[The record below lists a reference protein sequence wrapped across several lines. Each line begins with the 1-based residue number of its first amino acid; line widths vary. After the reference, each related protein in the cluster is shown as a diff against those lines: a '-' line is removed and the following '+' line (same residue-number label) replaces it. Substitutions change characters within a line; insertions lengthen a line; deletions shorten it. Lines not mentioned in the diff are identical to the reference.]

1 VSQEHAL
8 TYLDVTD
15 LVEFLQRKESVSGV
29 QRVVV
34 ETTPRILET
43 HDKSQAVILD
53 RARGLFIQLTKS
65 ECHSLIF
72 DGVRTNSDRDSLAHS
87 ANACIDRARSAA
99 PIAINSRVILVFL
112 GALWIADSL
121 MLAARDAHANG
132 AKLVTLLYD
141 LTPVMETGH
150 TAAVN
155 RLFDRYLNLIA
166 TTASRVPA
174 ISASSRR
181 DFETYCDAHDLTTP
195 QGAVTGLPNGLTP
208 KQMQLD
214 QETRRDEKPW
224 PRDYALFVG
233 TVESRKNHLLALNA
247 WEKLIA
253 KHGKDNVPDLVCVG
267 RLGWNSNEF
276 IDKYIATSGLEGK
289 VSVLSTSVS
298 DDDLTDFYQHCEF
311 TVYPSNYE
319 GWGLPVSESIAFGKV
334 PVAANNSSIPEAGR
348 ELAVYFE
355 TGNLDDF
362 VRVLEENVLDTDT
375 RSLLEARIQNSAVS
389 PITWDH
395 VAEVLIQEILIA
407 QTTPVR
413 EAMYPEITLG
423 KEYVLATASAAP
435 DSGYADQYYAHQVD
449 NAITPLLAQPRDPHD
464 YETVDAALR
473 GNFGS
478 PQTWGY
484 EVRPGNRI
492 DVRITRPTGGA
503 LKVLFATRSMPGV
516 VTVEASGPGGPKRE
530 ELYLGSVLEL
540 NFGDGTVGEPAQVS
554 FSVTDATDSVEGFL
568 GIRSFVVL
576 AAGDKDTEVLAHK
589 SAAQALRQEL
599 DFLTNTRSWKVTAP
613 LRKLKGRGSA

>member
-1 VSQEHAL
+1 VSHDHAV
-8 TYLDVTD
+8 THLDVTD

-34 ETTPRILET
+34 ETTPRILAIES
-43 HDKSQAVILD
+43 HSQAVILD
-53 RARGLFIQLTKS
+53 RARGQFIQLTKG
-65 ECHSLIF
+65 ECNSLIF
-72 DGVRTNSDRDSLAHS
+72 EGVRTNSDRDSLAQA
-87 ANACIDRARSAA
+87 ANACVDRARFAA
-99 PIAINSRVILVFL
+99 PIAIKPQSVLVFL

-121 MLAARDAHANG
+121 MLAARDAHAQG

-181 DFETYCDAHDLTTP
+181 DFDAYCASRDLP
-195 QGAVTGLPNGLTP
+195 DPRGAVTGLPNGLTP
-208 KQMQLD
+208 NKLHN
-214 QETRRDEKPW
+214 EKPW

-253 KHGKDNVPDLVCVG
+253 KYGKDNIPDLVCVG

-276 IDKYIATSGLEGK
+276 IDKYIATGGLDGK

-298 DDDLTDFYQHCEF
+298 DTDLAEFYQHCEF

-334 PVAANNSSIPEAGR
+334 PVAANNSSIPEAGGD
-348 ELAVYFE
+348 LAVYFE
-355 TGNLDDF
+355 TGNVDDF
-362 VRVLEENVLDTDT
+362 VRAIEVNVLNADERSVLETK
-375 RSLLEARIQNSAVS
+375 IQNSKDS

-395 VAEVLIQEILIA
+395 VAEVLMQEISIA

-423 KEYVLATASAAP
+423 KEYVLAATTAAP
-435 DSGYADQYYAHQVD
+435 DAGHADQYYAHQM
-449 NAITPLLAQPRDPHD
+449 NNSTTPLLGQSRDPRDF
-464 YETVDAALR
+464 ELVDAALR

-492 DVRITRPTGGA
+492 DVRITRPVSGELT
-503 LKVLFATRSMPGV
+503 LLFATRSMPGV
-516 VTVEASGPGGPKRE
+516 VSVEASGPGGPKRE
-530 ELYLGSVLEL
+530 EVYLGSVLEL
-540 NFGDGTVGEPAQVS
+540 NFGDGVAGEPAQVS
-554 FSVTDATDSVEGFL
+554 FSVTNATDSVEGFL

-576 AAGDKDTEVLAHK
+576 AGSDKEREVLAHR

-599 DFLTNTRSWKVTAP
+599 DYLTNTRSWKVTAP
-613 LRKLKGRGSA
+613 LRKLKGRGAN

>member
-1 VSQEHAL
+1 MSQDHAL

-53 RARGLFIQLTKS
+53 RARGLFIQLTKG
-65 ECHSLIF
+65 ECDSLIF
-72 DGVRTNSDRDSLAHS
+72 DGVRTNPNRDALAQA
-87 ANACIDRARSAA
+87 ANACLDRARFAVPVKVDA
-99 PIAINSRVILVFL
+99 QAILVFL

-121 MLAARDAHANG
+121 MLAARDAHAQG

-181 DFETYCDAHDLTTP
+181 DFEAYCNARNLPIP

-208 KQMQLD
+208 TTSESDATKQAAD
-214 QETRRDEKPW
+214 KPW
-224 PRDYALFVG
+224 PRSYALFVG
-233 TVESRKNHLLALNA
+233 TIESRKNHLLALNA

-253 KHGKDNVPDLVCVG
+253 KYGKENVPDLVCVG

-276 IDKYIATSGLEGK
+276 IDKYISTGGLDGK

-298 DDDLTDFYQHCEF
+298 DADLADLYQHCEF

-334 PVAANNSSIPEAGR
+334 PVAANNSSIPEAGGD
-348 ELAVYFE
+348 LAVYFE
-355 TGNLDDF
+355 TGNVDDF
-362 VRVLEENVLDTDT
+362 VRVLEENVLNTDT
-375 RSLLEARIQNSAVS
+375 RSQLEAKIHSSATS
-389 PITWDH
+389 SITWDH
-395 VAEVLIQEILIA
+395 VAAVLIQEISVA

-423 KEYVLATASAAP
+423 KEYVLAIASAAP
-435 DSGYADQYYAHQVD
+435 DAGYADQYYAHQVN
-449 NAITPLLAQPRDPHD
+449 NAITPLLGQSRDARD
-464 YETVDAALR
+464 YETVDTALR

-492 DVRITRPTGGA
+492 DVRITRPTSGE

-540 NFGDGTVGEPAQVS
+540 NFGDGAAGEAAQVS

-576 AAGDKDTEVLAHK
+576 AASDKDAEVLAHK

-613 LRKLKGRGSA
+613 LRKMKGRGSH

>member
-1 VSQEHAL
+1 MI
-8 TYLDVTD
+8 YLDVTD

-34 ETTPRILET
+34 ETTPRILEAQSQ
-43 HDKSQAVILD
+43 SQAVILD
-53 RARGLFIQLTKS
+53 RGRGLFI
-65 ECHSLIF
+65 SLSPHEREILITQ
-72 DGVRTNSDRDSLAHS
+72 GVRVNPDRDHLAS
-87 ANACIDRARSAA
+87 VANACINRAHTAV
-99 PIAINSRVILVFL
+99 PIQIDDHTTLVFL

-121 MLAARDAHANG
+121 MLAARDAHAQG

-155 RLFDRYLNLIA
+155 RLFDRYLNLLA

-181 DFETYCDAHDLTTP
+181 DFEDYCARRDLPTP

-208 KQMQLD
+208 NGQQSD
-214 QETRRDEKPW
+214 KPW
-224 PRDYALFVG
+224 PRNYALFVG
-233 TVESRKNHLLALNA
+233 TIESRKNHLLALDT
-247 WEKLIA
+247 WEQLITT
-253 KHGKDNVPDLVCVG
+253 HGKDNVPDLVCVG

-276 IDKYIATSGLEGK
+276 IDKYLATGGLGGK
-289 VSVLSTSVS
+289 VSVLSTNVS
-298 DDDLTDFYQHCEF
+298 DADLAVLYQHCDF

-334 PVAANNSSIPEAGR
+334 PVTANNSSIPEAGGD
-348 ELAVYFE
+348 LAIYFE
-355 TGNLDDF
+355 TGNVNDF
-362 VRVLEENVLDTDT
+362 VRVLEESVLDINE
-375 RSLLEARIQNSAVS
+375 RSQLEAKIHSSAAS
-389 PITWDH
+389 AISWDH
-395 VAEVLIQEILIA
+395 VAEVLLQEISIA

-413 EAMYPEITLG
+413 QAMYPEITLG
-423 KEYVLATASAAP
+423 KEYVLALAGAAP
-435 DSGYADQYYAHQVD
+435 DSGYADQYYAHQAGD
-449 NAITPLLAQPRDPHD
+449 SITPLLGQSRDSQD
-464 YETVDAALR
+464 YEIVDAALR

-492 DVRITRPTGGA
+492 DVRLTRPTSGA

-516 VTVEASGPGGPKRE
+516 LAVEASGPGGPKRE
-530 ELYLGSVLEL
+530 EFYLGSVLEL
-540 NFGDGTVGEPAQVS
+540 NLGDGLQGEPAQVS
-554 FSVTDATDSVEGFL
+554 FSVLDATDSIEGFL

-576 AAGDKDTEVLAHK
+576 EASDKETEVLAHK

-613 LRKLKGRGSA
+613 LRKLKGRGNA

>member
-1 VSQEHAL
+1 MSQDHAL

-53 RARGLFIQLTKS
+53 RARGLFIQLTKG
-65 ECHSLIF
+65 ECDSLIF
-72 DGVRTNSDRDSLAHS
+72 DGVRTNPNRDALAQA
-87 ANACIDRARSAA
+87 ANACLDRARSAVPVKVDA
-99 PIAINSRVILVFL
+99 QAILVFL

-121 MLAARDAHANG
+121 MLAARDAHAQG

-181 DFETYCDAHDLTTP
+181 DFEAYCNAHNLPIP

-208 KQMQLD
+208 TTLESDATKQIAD
-214 QETRRDEKPW
+214 KPW
-224 PRDYALFVG
+224 PRSYALFVG
-233 TVESRKNHLLALNA
+233 TIESRKNHLLALNA

-253 KHGKDNVPDLVCVG
+253 KHGKENVPDLVCVG

-276 IDKYIATSGLEGK
+276 IDKYISTGGLDGK

-298 DDDLTDFYQHCEF
+298 DADLADLYQHCEF

-334 PVAANNSSIPEAGR
+334 PVAANNSSIPEAGGD
-348 ELAVYFE
+348 LAVYFE
-355 TGNLDDF
+355 TGNVGDF

-375 RSLLEARIQNSAVS
+375 RSQLEAKIHSSATS
-389 PITWDH
+389 SITWDH
-395 VAEVLIQEILIA
+395 VAAVLIQEISVA
-407 QTTPVR
+407 QTTSVR

-423 KEYVLATASAAP
+423 KEYVLAIASAAP
-435 DSGYADQYYAHQVD
+435 DAGYADQYYAHQVN
-449 NAITPLLAQPRDPHD
+449 NAITPLLGQSRDARD
-464 YETVDAALR
+464 YETVDTALR

-492 DVRITRPTGGA
+492 DVRITRPTSGE

-540 NFGDGTVGEPAQVS
+540 NFGDGAAGEAAQVS

-576 AAGDKDTEVLAHK
+576 AASDKDAEVLAHK

-613 LRKLKGRGSA
+613 LRKMKGRGSA

>member
-362 VRVLEENVLDTDT
+362 VRVLEENVFDTDT

-435 DSGYADQYYAHQVD
+435 DSGYADQYYAHQVN
-449 NAITPLLAQPRDPHD
+449 NAITPLLAQPHDPRD

-484 EVRPGNRI
+484 EIRPGNRI

>member
-1 VSQEHAL
+1 MSREHAL

-99 PIAINSRVILVFL
+99 PITINSRVILVFL

-208 KQMQLD
+208 KQLQFD

-276 IDKYIATSGLEGK
+276 IDKYIATSGLDGK

-298 DDDLTDFYQHCEF
+298 DGDLTDFYQHCEF

-334 PVAANNSSIPEAGR
+334 PVAANNSSIPEAGG
-348 ELAVYFE
+348 ELAVYFD

-362 VRVLEENVLDTDT
+362 VRVLEENVLDIDKL
-375 RSLLEARIQNSAVS
+375 RQIEAKIQSSEAS

-395 VAEVLIQEILIA
+395 VAEVLMQEISIA

-423 KEYVLATASAAP
+423 KEYVLALASAAP
-435 DSGYADQYYAHQVD
+435 DAGYADQYYAHQVN
-449 NAITPLLAQPRDPHD
+449 NAITPLLKQPRDSRD
-464 YETVDAALR
+464 YETVDTALR

-492 DVRITRPTGGA
+492 DVRITRPTSGE
-503 LKVLFATRSMPGV
+503 LKILFATRSMPGV

-540 NFGDGTVGEPAQVS
+540 NFGDGAALEPAQVS

>member
-1 VSQEHAL
+1 VSLDHAV
-8 TYLDVTD
+8 THLDVTD

-34 ETTPRILET
+34 ETTPRILAIES
-43 HDKSQAVILD
+43 HSQAVILD
-53 RARGLFIQLTKS
+53 RARGQFIQLTKG
-65 ECHSLIF
+65 ECNSLIF
-72 DGVRTNSDRDSLAHS
+72 EGVRTNSDRDSLAQA
-87 ANACIDRARSAA
+87 ANACIDRARFAA
-99 PIAINSRVILVFL
+99 PIAIKPQSVLVFL

-121 MLAARDAHANG
+121 MLAARDAHAQG

-181 DFETYCDAHDLTTP
+181 DFDAYCASRDLP
-195 QGAVTGLPNGLTP
+195 DPRGAVTGLPNGLTP
-208 KQMQLD
+208 NKLHN
-214 QETRRDEKPW
+214 EKPW

-253 KHGKDNVPDLVCVG
+253 KYGKDNIPDLVCVG

-276 IDKYIATSGLEGK
+276 IDKYIATGGLDGK

-298 DDDLTDFYQHCEF
+298 DTDLAEFYQHCEF

-334 PVAANNSSIPEAGR
+334 PVAANNSSIPEAGGD
-348 ELAVYFE
+348 LTVYFE
-355 TGNLDDF
+355 TGNVDDF
-362 VRVLEENVLDTDT
+362 VRAIEVNVLNADERSVLETK
-375 RSLLEARIQNSAVS
+375 IQNSKDS

-395 VAEVLIQEILIA
+395 VAEVLMQEISIA

-423 KEYVLATASAAP
+423 KEYVLAATTAAP
-435 DSGYADQYYAHQVD
+435 DAGHADQYYAHQM
-449 NAITPLLAQPRDPHD
+449 NNSTTPLLGQSRDPRDF
-464 YETVDAALR
+464 ELVDAALR

-492 DVRITRPTGGA
+492 DVRITRPVSGELT
-503 LKVLFATRSMPGV
+503 LLFATRSMPGV
-516 VTVEASGPGGPKRE
+516 VSVEASGPGGPKRE
-530 ELYLGSVLEL
+530 EVYLGSVLEL
-540 NFGDGTVGEPAQVS
+540 NFGDGVAGEPAQVS
-554 FSVTDATDSVEGFL
+554 FSVTNATDSVEGFL

-576 AAGDKDTEVLAHK
+576 AGSDKEREVLAHR

-599 DFLTNTRSWKVTAP
+599 DYLTNTRSWKVTAP
-613 LRKLKGRGSA
+613 LRKLKGRGAN